1 MAERVITT
9 IQALNEALRQEME
22 RDPTVVVMGE
32 DVSGGAGR
40 KDQGIEDAWGGPF
53 GETRGLIRAFGP
65 DRVIDTPISETGF
78 IGAAVGAAATGLRP
92 VAELMFI
99 DFVGVCF
106 DQLLNN
112 AAKMR
117 YMFGGKARIPLTV
130 LTHYGGG
137 INAAAQHSQSIYA
150 LFVHVP
156 GLKVVAP
163 SDAYSAKGLLIASI
177 RDDDPVIFCN
187 HKVLLRAKA
196 NVPEEAY
203 TIPIGQA
210 DVKRAGGA
218 VTLIGIGRMTQI
230 CLQAA
235 EQLEPEGIAAEEVDV
250 LSISPLDEDTI
261 LSSVR
266 QTKRA
271 VVVDEGYQRCGL
283 ATDLAALLGRE
294 VFDYL
299 HAPVQT
305 VTAPHTPVPFSP
317 ALEKAYLPN
326 AGRVVEA
333 ARAVT
338 G

>member
-1 MAERVITT
+1 MAERVITM
-9 IQALNEALRQEME
+9 IQAVNEALRQEME

-53 GETRGLIRAFGP
+53 GETKGLVSAFGSL
-65 DRVIDTPISETGF
+65 RVIDTPISETGF

-99 DFVGVCF
+99 DFLGVCF

-117 YMFGGKARIPLTV
+117 YMFGGKARVPLTV
-130 LTHYGGG
+130 VTHYGGG
-137 INAAAQHSQSIYA
+137 INAAAQHSQSLYSM
-150 LFVHVP
+150 FVQVP
-156 GLKVVAP
+156 GLKVVVP
-163 SDAYSAKGLLIASI
+163 SDPYTAKGLLIAAI

-187 HKVLLRAKA
+187 HKALLRFKGD
-196 NVPEEAY
+196 VPEEAY
-203 TIPIGQA
+203 PVAIGQA
-210 DVKRAGGA
+210 RILRAGTD
-218 VTLIGIGRMTQI
+218 VTLIGAGRMTGVCQ
-230 CLQAA
+230 QAA
-235 EQLEPEGIAAEEVDV
+235 DQLQSDGVSAEVVDL
-250 LSISPLDEDTI
+250 LSLSPLDEATI
-261 LSSVR
+261 LTSVR
-266 QTKRA
+266 KTKRA
-271 VVVDEGYQRCGL
+271 VVVDEAGPRCGL
-283 ATDLAALLGRE
+283 AVDLAALIGRE

-299 HAPVQT
+299 DAPVQM

-317 ALEKAYLPN
+317 ALEKAYIPN
-326 AGRVVEA
+326 ATRVVEA

>member
-1 MAERVITT
+1 MAERLITT

-22 RDPTVVVMGE
+22 RDPTVVVIGE

-53 GETRGLIRAFGP
+53 GETKGLIRLFGP
-65 DRVIDTPISETGF
+65 ERVIDTPISETGF
-78 IGAAVGAAATGLRP
+78 IGAAVGAAACGLRP

-99 DFVGVCF
+99 DFLGVCF

-130 LTHYGGG
+130 LTHYGAG
-137 INAAAQHSQSIYA
+137 ISAAAQHSQSLYA

-163 SDAYSAKGLLIASI
+163 SDAYTAKGLLISAI

-196 NVPEEAY
+196 NVPEAAY

-210 DVKRAGGA
+210 AIKRAGQS
-218 VTLIGIGRMTQI
+218 VSLIGIGRMTGL

-235 EQLEPEGIAAEEVDV
+235 EQLAGEGIEAEVVDV
-250 LSISPLDEDTI
+250 LSLSPLDEDTI

-266 QTKRA
+266 KTKRA
-271 VVVDEGYQRCGL
+271 VVVDEAYPRCSM
-283 ATDLAALLGRE
+283 ATDLAALIGRE

-299 HAPVQT
+299 DAPVQT

-317 ALEKAYLPN
+317 ALEKAFVPTPIRI
-326 AGRVVEA
+326 ADA
-333 ARAVT
+333 ARAIA

>member
-1 MAERVITT
+1 MTERAITT

-22 RDPTVVVMGE
+22 RDPAVIVMGE

-40 KDQGIEDAWGGPF
+40 RDQGIEDAWGGPF
-53 GETRGLIRAFGP
+53 GETKGLVRAFGP
-65 DRVIDTPISETGF
+65 ERVIDTPISETGF

-117 YMFGGKARIPLTV
+117 YMFGGKARIPLTI
-130 LTHYGGG
+130 LTHYGAG
-137 INAAAQHSQSIYA
+137 INAAAQHSQSLYA
-150 LFVHVP
+150 IFVHVP

-163 SDAYSAKGLLIASI
+163 SDAYTAKGLLISAI

-196 NVPEEAY
+196 VVPEEPY
-203 TIPIGQA
+203 TFPIGKAQI
-210 DVKRAGGA
+210 KREGSA
-218 VTLIGIGRMTQI
+218 VSLIGIGRMTGL
-230 CLQAA
+230 CERAA
-235 EQLEPEGIAAEEVDV
+235 DDLAKEGIAAEVVDV
-250 LSISPLDEDTI
+250 LSLSPLDEDTI

-266 QTKRA
+266 KTKRA
-271 VVVDEGYQRCGL
+271 VVVDEATPRCGM
-283 ATDLAALLGRE
+283 AADLAALIGRE

-299 HAPVQT
+299 DAPVQT

-317 ALEKAYLPN
+317 ALEKAYLPSP
-326 AGRVVEA
+326 ARIAEA
-333 ARAVT
+333 ARAVA

>member
-1 MAERVITT
+1 
-9 IQALNEALRQEME
+9 
-22 RDPTVVVMGE
+22 
-32 DVSGGAGR
+32 
-40 KDQGIEDAWGGPF
+40 
-53 GETRGLIRAFGP
+53 
-65 DRVIDTPISETGF
+65 
-78 IGAAVGAAATGLRP
+78 VGAAATGLRP

-99 DFVGVCF
+99 DFLGVCF

-130 LTHYGGG
+130 LTHYGAG
-137 INAAAQHSQSIYA
+137 INAAAQHSQSLYA
-150 LFVHVP
+150 VFVHVP
-156 GLKVVAP
+156 GLKVVVP
-163 SDAYSAKGLLIASI
+163 SDAYTAKGLLIAAI

-187 HKVLLRAKA
+187 HKVLLRARA
-196 NVPEEAY
+196 NVPEEPF

-210 DVKRAGGA
+210 QIKREGSA
-218 VTLIGIGRMTQI
+218 VSLIACGRMTNL

-235 EQLEPEGIAAEEVDV
+235 EELAKDGIEAEVVDL
-250 LSISPLDEDTI
+250 LSLSPLDEDTI

-266 QTKRA
+266 KTKRA
-271 VVVDEGYQRCGL
+271 VVVDEATPRCGL
-283 ATDLAALLGRE
+283 AADLAALIGRE

-299 HAPVQT
+299 DAPVQT

-326 AGRVVEA
+326 PTRIAEA
-333 ARAVT
+333 ARSVA

>member
-1 MAERVITT
+1 MAERMITT

-32 DVSGGAGR
+32 DDSGGAGR
-40 KDQGIEDAWGGPF
+40 RDQGIEDAWGGPF
-53 GETRGLIRAFGP
+53 GETKGLIRAFGP

-130 LTHYGGG
+130 LTHYGAG

-150 LFVHVP
+150 MFVHVP

-163 SDAYSAKGLLIASI
+163 SDAYTAKGLLIASI

-187 HKVLLRAKA
+187 HKVLLRARA

-203 TIPIGQA
+203 TVPIGRA
-210 DVKRAGGA
+210 DIKRVGSA
-218 VTLIGIGRMTQI
+218 VSLIGIGRMTQI

-235 EQLEPEGIAAEEVDV
+235 ERLAQDGVEAEVVDV
-250 LSISPLDEDTI
+250 LSLSPLDEDTI

-266 QTKRA
+266 KTKRA
-271 VVVDEGYQRCGL
+271 VVVDEAYPRCSL
-283 ATDLAALLGRE
+283 ATDLAALIGRE

-299 HAPVQT
+299 DAPVQT

-317 ALEKAYLPN
+317 ALEKAYVPN
-326 AGRVVEA
+326 ADRVVAA

>member
-40 KDQGIEDAWGGPF
+40 RDQGIEDAWGGPF
-53 GETRGLIRAFGP
+53 GETKGLIRAFGP

-78 IGAAVGAAATGLRP
+78 IGAAVGAGATGLRP

-130 LTHYGGG
+130 LTHYGAG

-150 LFVHVP
+150 MFVHVP

-163 SDAYSAKGLLIASI
+163 SDAYTAKGLLIASI

-187 HKVLLRAKA
+187 HKVLLRARA
-196 NVPEEAY
+196 NVPEEAF
-203 TIPIGQA
+203 TIPIGRA
-210 DVKRAGGA
+210 DVKRVGSA
-218 VTLIGIGRMTQI
+218 VSLIGIGRMTQI

-235 EQLEPEGIAAEEVDV
+235 ERLAQDGVEAEVVDV
-250 LSISPLDEDTI
+250 LSLSPLDEDTI

-266 QTKRA
+266 KTKRA
-271 VVVDEGYQRCGL
+271 VVVDEAYPRCSL
-283 ATDLAALLGRE
+283 ATDLAALIGRE

-299 HAPVQT
+299 DAPVQT

-317 ALEKAYLPN
+317 ALEKAYVPN
-326 AGRVVEA
+326 ADRVVEA